1 VQHIQPQA
9 HTHLLFQLAH
19 QKYALFVLGAV
30 EQVGLVVAEFQL
42 TQREVAEH

>member
-19 QKYALFVLGAV
+19 QKYALFVLAAV
-30 EQVGLVVAEFQL
+30 VVDILQ
-42 TQREVAEH
+42 